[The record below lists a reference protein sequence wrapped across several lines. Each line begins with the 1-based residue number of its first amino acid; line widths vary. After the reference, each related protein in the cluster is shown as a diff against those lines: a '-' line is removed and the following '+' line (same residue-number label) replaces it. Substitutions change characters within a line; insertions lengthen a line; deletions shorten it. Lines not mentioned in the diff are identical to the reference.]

1 MDYPEKVDEWL
12 QLQASKSSWQQ
23 VIVFDK
29 SEMIYQI
36 DEPGGT
42 TRDGFSYGGAAFEVH
57 PKTRWCQ
64 CERLLPLEHVLV
76 FP

>member
-12 QLQASKSSWQQ
+12 QLQASKSSQQQ

-29 SEMIYQI
+29 IEMIYQI

-42 TRDGFSYGGAAFEVH
+42 T
-57 PKTRWCQ
+57 
-64 CERLLPLEHVLV
+64 
-76 FP
+76 